1 VAFLD
6 DIDSMALTPAP
17 DDQGSSE
24 DPRFLI
30 EEKLGEGGFGK
41 VFLGEDTRLDR
52 KVAIKVLNQE
62 VSQVAESAGAAF
74 DEARALAGIE
84 HRHVVPVYDAGRTVK
99 GEVFVVSKFIEGCT
113 LDEALT
119 KGLLSRE
126 EFLER
131 VLEVCD
137 ALKSVHGAG
146 IIHRDIKPDNILLDA
161 ENKSVLIDFG
171 IAATLDGVRWLRQA
185 GTPKYMSPEQGRGQD
200 HLVDAQSDLYS
211 LGAVLYRGLIGDT
224 LKTDTQGNVTSES
237 SERQMEYR
245 LDSLDELL
253 PPDLAAICQKAL
265 AVPKSDRYESAD
277 AFAKDLQHALSG
289 GETKREAF
297 EEAPVVPRGLRS
309 FGEEDAG
316 FFLKLVPGRREPSS
330 GLPSSIHQWKTRIED
345 RGHSGTQPFRVG
357 LLYGPSGSGKSSLL
371 KAGLLPQLDDSII
384 VVRFDASSSET
395 EEHFKKVLCKRF
407 PHLDSFESLGWLLGS
422 LRRGGLPTG
431 AKLLIVIDQFEQWL
445 HSNPDS
451 IATSV
456 LTKALRQCDGNRIQ
470 ALITLR
476 DEFWRP
482 VSQLMREL
490 DAPMR
495 QGENIAL
502 VEPFDQAHGRRVLES
517 LGRGLGCLHGELKRN
532 QISFLDQAIELASDG
547 RKVSPLRLSL
557 MAQIFEKREW
567 TPESLSGIKT
577 TEDLGSVYLD
587 HAFHDESSPLG
598 GREDLAKKFLAALL
612 PEKRSVIRGEGV
624 SAEKLMDVLQVEES
638 DFDELVRVLDFNL
651 RLITPVA
658 AEKGREYQLS
668 HDYLVRALRH
678 WFSDA
683 QKKSMKGLA
692 LLRLEDQT
700 EDWLV
705 GDRKKLLPRFREWI
719 WFRLLTPKA
728 ARSPEA
734 QQLMIAANRHYY
746 RRIVTWGGGIAT
758 VLAVIFVMIQRDRA
772 EVSVKQL
779 FAARPAELKTALDK
793 VDSLSYWTK
802 DLLRAEFAKT
812 DDVERK
818 WRSALLLAGEGEAQ
832 QAVVTEGLLSA
843 HPREMETLLQML
855 RPLPKAMEE
864 AFAKVV
870 SEGADPERGIRA
882 ACALAESGRSGEF
895 WSQEGPRIIRWLDQV
910 ESRMDWAPMLVPVV
924 PHIEI
929 DLRERVKLG
938 GRPFALLLGLN
949 HAGDLDQLIGVMN
962 ECKPSDLPILRDLIV
977 EHAGGIDRCWEI
989 ARAGGEDG
997 NRARAI
1003 SVLLQSGELP
1013 SKIDLKDLNLNSQV
1027 IYHAVPVSVED
1038 LHRYLEETT
1047 TIPTWQRVLML
1058 ALSEKEKESIS
1069 PVFYHRLK
1077 AYLEEQFR
1085 TNPDSGV
1092 HSSASLL
1099 LRRWG
1104 EELPSVKAPENAD
1117 WLVSEVNGLTF
1128 TIFEMPNH
1136 ERSGGRRF
1144 AMANSELTVAVEKL
1158 VNTKSKVQRNGHWAI
1173 RTHSAKESAR
1183 LCNELSR
1190 LENLTPCYEKV
1201 SWNVAGQGVYTRYV
1215 RRDDYLELDGYRMPT
1230 EEEWNWAC
1238 VQEQQYSGTF
1248 GKVSPEIIPLYVWCR
1263 PHSNGK
1269 FYPGKEL
1276 FPSQK
1281 GMFDLEGNL
1290 IEFVINEFVLESDL
1304 DRENSK
1310 SQDRHTNLKG
1320 QQFGCNPSE
1329 IGIEKK
1335 TYFDNEGGSWMDGT
1349 LRLVRTLK

>member
-1 VAFLD
+1 MAFLD

-62 VSQVAESAGAAF
+62 ISEVAESAGAAF

-119 KGLLSRE
+119 EGRLSRE

-137 ALKSVHGAG
+137 ALKSVHEAG
-146 IIHRDIKPDNILLDA
+146 IIHRDIKPDNILLDSQ
-161 ENKSVLIDFG
+161 NKSVLIDFG

-224 LKTDTQGNVTSES
+224 LKSDTQGNVTSES

-277 AFAKDLQHALSG
+277 AFARDLKHALSE

-330 GLPSSIHQWKTRIED
+330 GLPSSIHQWKIRIED

-384 VVRFDASSSET
+384 VVRFDASSGET
-395 EEHFKKVLCKRF
+395 EEHFKKVLCQRF

-445 HSNPDS
+445 HSNPDN

-517 LGRGLGCLHGELKRN
+517 LGRGLGCLDSELKRN
-532 QISFLDQAIELASDG
+532 QGAFLDQAIDLASDG

-567 TPESLSGIKT
+567 IPESLSGIKT

-587 HAFHDESSPLG
+587 HAFHDEGSPLR
-598 GREDLAKKFLAALL
+598 GREELAKKFLAALL
-612 PEKRSVIRGEGV
+612 PEKRSVIRGSGV
-624 SAEKLMDVLQVEES
+624 CAEKLMEALQVEGS
-638 DFDELVRVLDFNL
+638 DFDELVRVLDFDL

-658 AEKGREYQLS
+658 AEKGRYYQLS

-700 EDWLV
+700 EDWLA
-705 GDRKKLLPRFREWI
+705 GDRKKLLPGFREWI
-719 WFRLLTPKA
+719 WFRLLTPKG

-734 QQLMIAANRHYY
+734 QQLMVAANRLYH
-746 RRIVTWGGGIAT
+746 RRMMTWGGGAIA
-758 VLAVIFVMIQRDRA
+758 VLAFIFVMVQRDRA
-772 EVSVKQL
+772 DASVRQL
-779 FAARPAELKTALDK
+779 FAARPAELEMALEK

-802 DLLRAEFAKT
+802 DLLREEFART
-812 DDVERK
+812 DDGERK
-818 WRSALLLAGEGEAQ
+818 WRSALLLAGEGEDEQ
-832 QAVVTEGLLSA
+832 TVVTKGLLSA
-843 HPREMETLLQML
+843 HPREMETLLAML
-855 RPLPKAMEE
+855 RPLPKGMED

-895 WSQEGPRIIRWLDQV
+895 WSKEGPRIIRWLDQV

-924 PHIEI
+924 PYIE
-929 DLRERVKLG
+929 DELRERVRKG
-938 GRPFALLLGLN
+938 GRPFALLLGLS
-949 HAGDLDQLIGVMN
+949 HSGSLEKLIGVMN
-962 ECKPSDLPILRDLIV
+962 ECKPSDLPIFRDLISK
-977 EHAGGIDRCWEI
+977 HAGGIERCWDI
-989 ARAGGEDG
+989 ARDGEDDEH
-997 NRARAI
+997 RARAI
-1003 SVLLQSGELP
+1003 SVLLQSGVLP
-1013 SKIDLKDLNLNSQV
+1013 SEINLEDLNLNAQV
-1027 IYHAVPVSVED
+1027 IYHSVPVSVED
-1038 LHRYLEETT
+1038 VHRYLGETRDD
-1047 TIPTWQRVLML
+1047 PTWQRVLIL

-1069 PVFYHRLK
+1069 PVYYHRLK
-1077 AYLEEQFR
+1077 EYLEEQYR
-1085 TNPDSGV
+1085 ANPDSGV
-1092 HSSASLL
+1092 HSSASML

-1104 EELPSVKAPENAD
+1104 EELPPAKAPEDAD
-1117 WLVSEVNGLTF
+1117 WFISDKNGLTF
-1128 TIFEMPNH
+1128 TVFELPS
-1136 ERSGGRRF
+1136 RGKSRGRKF
-1144 AMANSELTVAVEKL
+1144 AMANSELTVEVERLINKRF
-1158 VNTKSKVQRNGHWAI
+1158 KDQRLGHWATP
-1173 RTHSAKESAR
+1173 THSAKDSAR
-1183 LCNELSR
+1183 LCFELSL
-1190 LENLTPCYEKV
+1190 LEKRTPCYEKV
-1201 SWNVAGQGVYTRYV
+1201 SWKAGDKVYTRYV
-1215 RRDDYLELDGYRMPT
+1215 RKDNYLELDGYRMPT

-1238 VQEQQYSGTF
+1238 VQDQQYPGTF
-1248 GKVSPEIIPLYVWCR
+1248 GKSSPEILPLYAWCQ
-1263 PHSNGK
+1263 PHSNGE
-1269 FYPGKEL
+1269 FYSGKAL

-1281 GMFDLEGNL
+1281 GMFDLEGNFD
-1290 IEFVINEFVLESDL
+1290 EFVINEFLLESEL
-1304 DRENSK
+1304 AQNNSK
-1310 SQDRHTNLKG
+1310 RQDSHTFVKG
-1320 QQFGCNPSE
+1320 QHYRYDLSA
-1329 IGIEKK
+1329 IDILKK
-1335 TYFDNEGGSWMDGT
+1335 TNCSGEGGEWVHGT